1 MRVINCDVLVVG
13 SGPAGSSAA
22 RAAAQAGVCVVV
34 AERRHIVGRPV
45 RCAEYI
51 PAMLVG
57 QADVGDEYI
66 VQRTTGMRSFL
77 HGRCIQDMVAP
88 GCVIDR
94 EMFDQ
99 ALARAAVCSGARIL
113 PGHAAVGREGGA
125 GSRVLL
131 SAPNNATIGVAARVV
146 IGADGPV
153 SRVARWVGLPRPHC
167 LPSIQVRLPLQEKL
181 EHTHIYFDESIRAG
195 YAWVF
200 PKGNVANVGL
210 GMLPTPG
217 TPGLRW
223 ALRRFV
229 RGMVG
234 LGLVGDR
241 PLGLTGGWIPAGPPR
256 SYVYGDTI
264 LAGDAAGHTHPITGA
279 GIFQAVVGGA
289 MAGRWAARAVLED
302 DLSLLRKYE
311 EEWADFY
318 GDALSHAHQRRQLW
332 EAHTGSLDAA
342 IKKFWIGF
350 REYYAAS

>member
-1 MRVINCDVLVVG
+1 MRVLNCDVLVVG
-13 SGPAGSSAA
+13 GGPAGSSAA
-22 RAAAQAGVCVVV
+22 RAAALAGASVIV
-34 AERRHIVGRPV
+34 AERRRIVGRPV

-57 QADVGDEYI
+57 QANVGDEYI

-77 HGRCIQDMVAP
+77 HGRCIQDMSAP

-99 ALARAAVCSGARIL
+99 ALARAAVSSGARIL
-113 PGHAAVGREGGA
+113 PGHAAVGREGGT
-125 GSRVLL
+125 GGRVLL
-131 SAPNNATIGVAARVV
+131 SAPNSATVGVSAKVV

-153 SRVARWVGLPRPHC
+153 SRVARWLGLPSPHC
-167 LPSIQVRLPLQEKL
+167 LPSIQVRLPLLEPL

-210 GMLPTPG
+210 GMLSTPG

-229 RGMVG
+229 RGMAG
-234 LGLVGDR
+234 LGLVADR
-241 PLGLTGGWIPAGPPR
+241 PLGLTGGWIPAGSPR
-256 SYVYGDTI
+256 PCVYGDTV

-279 GIFQAVVGGA
+279 GIFQAVVGGE
-289 MAGRWAARAVLED
+289 MAGRWAAKAVLEG
-302 DLSLLRKYE
+302 DLALLLGYE

-318 GDALSHAHQRRQLW
+318 GDALLHAHQRRLLW
-332 EAHTGSLDAA
+332 EAHTGSLDKA
-342 IKKFWIGF
+342 INRFWIGF